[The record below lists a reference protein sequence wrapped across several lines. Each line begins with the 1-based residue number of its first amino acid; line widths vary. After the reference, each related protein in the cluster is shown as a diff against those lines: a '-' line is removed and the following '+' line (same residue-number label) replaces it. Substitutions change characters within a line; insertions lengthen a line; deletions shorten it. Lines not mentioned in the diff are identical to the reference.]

1 MIELND
7 NQLKFSFPEL
17 HRRAKCEIEFQR
29 TLRIPD
35 DNRSYSLPPGL
46 GKFTLNHVDDYAE
59 RLPPHWKKHGG
70 VFLPIYQSEALWINF
85 AGWGDYPCA
94 VKIAAGKINAVSGKE
109 WSSELSDDPQDYV
122 VSTSQPWLDGFNVAE
137 GLIRQFVAMPL
148 GGGFTAEEQITG
160 SADHGGIQIIVYP
173 MKREIYREKIEKPRL
188 ERQKLM
194 TDEDWL
200 DQPKF
205 MRSECCYVAEE
216 QGLAPGGL
224 MKQDIHADEYG
235 IDAWD
240 QSTSSRCFIHLANSE
255 QYQQITGHLP
265 PEKPPTAKEYTNAG
279 LPWFDYYSDAKAL
292 QGSEQLGKL
301 TSVAAKMVEKGKG
314 FLPGNDPVTPTNI
327 KIIKESGTVREGEF

>member
-1 MIELND
+1 MIELAE
-7 NQLKFSFPEL
+7 NQLRFSFPDL
-17 HRRAKCEIEFQR
+17 HTKAECKIEFQR

-46 GKFTLNHVDDYAE
+46 GRFALNHVDDYAE
-59 RLPPHWKKHGG
+59 KLPPHWKQHGG

-94 VKIAAGKINAVSGKE
+94 VKIAAGKINAVSGKA

-148 GGGFTAEEQITG
+148 GEGFTAEEQITDK
-160 SADHGGIQIIVYP
+160 AEHGGIQLIVYP

-188 ERQKLM
+188 EREKEMEDDLM
-194 TDEDWL
+194 DG
-200 DQPKF
+200 PRF

-224 MKQDIHADEYG
+224 MKQKIHEDEYG

-240 QSTSSRCFIHLANSE
+240 QTISSRCFIHLANSA

-265 PEKPPTAKEYTNAG
+265 PEKPPTAQEYTNAG

-292 QGSEQLGKL
+292 QGSDTLGKL
-301 TSVAAKMVEKGKG
+301 SSAAAKMVEKGKG
-314 FLPGNDPVTPTNI
+314 IMPGNDPVAPTNI
-327 KIIKESGTVREGEF
+327 KVIKESGAVREGQF

>member
-1 MIELND
+1 MIELAE
-7 NQLKFSFPEL
+7 NQLRFSFPDL
-17 HRRAKCEIEFQR
+17 HTKAECKIEFQR

-46 GKFTLNHVDDYAE
+46 GRFALNHVDDYAE
-59 RLPPHWKKHGG
+59 KLPPHWKRHGG
-70 VFLPIYQSEALWINF
+70 VFLSIYQSEALWINF

-94 VKIAAGKINAVSGKE
+94 VKIAAGKINAVSGKG

-148 GGGFTAEEQITG
+148 GEGFTAEEQITDK
-160 SADHGGIQIIVYP
+160 AEHGGIQLIVYP
-173 MKREIYREKIEKPRL
+173 MKKEVYWEKIEKPRL
-188 ERQKLM
+188 EREKEM
-194 TDEDWL
+194 EDG
-200 DQPKF
+200 PRF
-205 MRSECCYVAEE
+205 MRCSSLDASYYVAEE

-224 MKQDIHADEYG
+224 MKQKINKDEYG

-240 QSTSSRCFIHLANSE
+240 QSISSRCFVHLANSV

-265 PEKPPTAKEYTNAG
+265 PEKPPTAQEYTNAG

-292 QGSEQLGKL
+292 QGSDTLGKL
-301 TSVAAKMVEKGKG
+301 SSAAAKMVEKGKG
-314 FLPGNDPVTPTNI
+314 IMPGNDPVAPTNI
-327 KIIKESGTVREGEF
+327 KVTKESGAVREGQF